1 MKVVVTGAAGYIG
14 ASTVE
19 LLLGDG
25 HQVIGID
32 SLMHGGQS
40 LIHLADH
47 ERLHFVKADVRDA
60 DAVRPWLQGADAVV
74 HLAAIVGDPA
84 CRMDPDHTRAVN
96 YDASVNLH
104 AWAVEAGIQRF
115 IFASTCSNYGKME
128 GDGFVNEDSPLRPVS
143 LYAETKVAFEKYLFA
158 HSTTETTAVVLRFST
173 VYGHSPRTR
182 FDLTVNEFTKDIAM
196 GRTLEIFGEQFWRPY
211 CHVRDLARAV
221 HAGLTYDLGSL
232 TADVFNVGDTS
243 ENYTKKMIVEA
254 ILDRFP
260 GASVSYVP
268 KNEDPRDYR
277 VNFDKIRDL
286 MGFRIT
292 RTVPQGVEEI
302 ARLIEFGLIED
313 TEDQQF
319 YNIPPPSYDEKPARE
334 DRGPARRVAR
344 ARQRRR
350 VS

>member
-14 ASTVE
+14 AATVE

-25 HQVIGID
+25 HEVVGID

-40 LIHLADH
+40 LIHMADH
-47 ERLHFVKADVRDA
+47 ERLHFVKADVRDEA
-60 DAVRPWLQGADAVV
+60 VVRPLLAGVDAVV

-84 CRMDPDHTRAVN
+84 CRMDPDHTRSVN
-96 YDASVNLH
+96 YDASVGLH
-104 AWAVEAGIQRF
+104 GWAVEAGVPRF

-128 GDGFVNEDSPLRPVS
+128 GDGFVNENSPLRPVS
-143 LYAETKVAFEKYLFA
+143 LYAETKVAFERYLFE
-158 HSTTETTAVVLRFST
+158 HSTSGTSAVVLRFST

-182 FDLTVNEFTKDIAM
+182 FDLTVNEFTKDIAK

-211 CHVRDLARAV
+211 CHVRDLARSI
-221 HAGLTYDLGSL
+221 HAGLTYDLGED
-232 TADVFNVGDTS
+232 TADVFNVGDTT

-260 GASVSYVP
+260 NASVSYVR
-268 KNEDPRDYR
+268 KDEDPRDYR
-277 VNFDKIRDL
+277 VNFDKIRDK

-319 YNIPPPSYDEKPARE
+319 YNIPPRRYDEPAKA
-334 DRGPARRVAR
+334 DRAPARREAR
-344 ARQRRR
+344 KGFRRR